1 MKIYYNEKGWVLDR
15 YPYGEFHSKKSPF
28 IEVDEV
34 TYERT
39 LSTDEG
45 CRWRVTDGK
54 LAEEV
59 YDQSII
65 DEIARINELLSLKEY
80 LSDTDYVVSKLNEA
94 KLESEDEFETLKAK
108 YADVLERRKTARSRI
123 NELEKEEHDV
133 TIKTL

>member
-15 YPYGEFHSKKSPF
+15 YPYEEFHSKKSPF
-28 IEVDEV
+28 IEVDEA

-65 DEIARINELLSLKEY
+65 DEIARINELLNLKEY

-94 KLESEDEFETLKAK
+94 KLESEEEFETLKSK
-108 YADVLERRKTARSRI
+108 YADVLERRKSARSRI
-123 NELEKEEHDV
+123 NELEKEEYNEAM
-133 TIKTL
+133 KSL